1 MRLTI
6 PSSKVMVLS
15 CLSDSTS
22 IMRLRLNG
30 SGGPLSD
37 DCLSNIGAAP
47 ASLKYVTWDVLKAPD
62 WTHRLQSY
70 RLESRE
76 GKTIAIPAEL
86 PYPWT
91 TILDFGKLTGS

>member
-1 MRLTI
+1 MQLTI
-6 PSSKVMVLS
+6 PSSKVKLLS

-22 IMRLRLNG
+22 IVRLRLNG
-30 SGGPLSD
+30 RGDPLSD
-37 DCLSNIGAAP
+37 DFLSNIGVAP
-47 ASLKYVTWDVLKAPD
+47 ASLKYITWDTTRG
-62 WTHRLQSY
+62 WTQSY